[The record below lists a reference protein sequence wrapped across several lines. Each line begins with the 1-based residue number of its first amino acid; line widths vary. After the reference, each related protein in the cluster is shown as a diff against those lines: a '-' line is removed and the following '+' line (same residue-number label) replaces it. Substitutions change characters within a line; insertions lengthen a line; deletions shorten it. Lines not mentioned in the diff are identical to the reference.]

1 MDIAVVILEIRVM
14 VHRLEPWF
22 PAVVTG
28 QETGERGLT
37 TTYISCYCDMLLSIF
52 FVRHRIFF
60 ELIGKIGA
68 RKY

>member
-1 MDIAVVILEIRVM
+1 
-14 VHRLEPWF
+14 
-22 PAVVTG
+22 VTG

-37 TTYISCYCDMLLSIF
+37 TTYISCYCDMHINLIGLQRYDFFGTYYAILSIF
-52 FVRHRIFF
+52 FVRHCIFF